1 MTTLTNHSAIPTL
14 GESRTG
20 KVARKTA
27 AATQAKVWGDD
38 QREMLANFLIGKKL
52 DAMEARI
59 GSDMT
64 MSESLAIAA
73 LDVDRIAADA
83 VSDGYTARSR
93 CPARSPRASPWRSQ
107 PARSTPR
114 PAWSTAPR
122 RSTASQHPQPC
133 SHPAGGDARTHP
145 GSHSGPAR
153 THP

>member
-38 QREMLANFLIGKKL
+38 QREMLANFLIGKRI
-52 DAMEARI
+52 DAREARN

-83 VSDGYTARSR
+83 VCDGYTLFALLAMAAAADLRSE
-93 CPARSPRASPWRSQ
+93 AETYRSQ
-107 PARSTPR
+107 
-114 PAWSTAPR
+114 
-122 RSTASQHPQPC
+122 
-133 SHPAGGDARTHP
+133 GN
-145 GSHSGPAR
+145 
-153 THP
+153 

>member
-38 QREMLANFLIGKKL
+38 QREMLADFLIGKKL
-52 DAMEARI
+52 DAMEAMN

-64 MSESLAIAA
+64 MSEALTIAA

-83 VSDGYTARSR
+83 VCDGYTLFALLTMAAAADLR
-93 CPARSPRASPWRSQ
+93 CEAETYRSQ
-107 PARSTPR
+107 
-114 PAWSTAPR
+114 
-122 RSTASQHPQPC
+122 
-133 SHPAGGDARTHP
+133 GN
-145 GSHSGPAR
+145 
-153 THP
+153 